1 MNKKNNRFNEN
12 ENEND
17 NLILNDKIKKAYI
30 FNKLIKTNLIKNLFL
45 FRFILIIFSISLII
59 FILKSPKEH
68 IYRNELEEIIN
79 KKIKLIKK
87 NFDENLEKIISN
99 YRKEVILDNKINEQE
114 YEDNTD
120 FSEYSPDIKIIA
132 IYIPTFYYENED
144 NKFLNEK
151 NLMWKN
157 VKEAK
162 PLFNNHYQPRKPIKE
177 EKYLGYYI

>member
-1 MNKKNNRFNEN
+1 MNKINNRFN

-17 NLILNDKIKKAYI
+17 NLILKDKIKKAYI
-30 FNKLIKTNLIKNLFL
+30 FNKLIETNLIKNLFL

-59 FILKSPKEH
+59 FILKFPKVH

-99 YRKEVILDNKINEQE
+99 YRKEVILDNKMNEQE

-120 FSEYSPDIKIIA
+120 FSEYSSDIKTIA

-162 PLFNNHYQPRKPIKE
+162 PLFNNYNLNNIKVL
-177 EKYLGYYI
+177 EKQYRTN